1 MTDLPRR
8 ELLVTAGLG
17 ATALLAGCVDEGP
30 EEEPEPDD
38 DELEPDD
45 DEAETPTPE
54 EEEEAEEA
62 DENDGNG
69 EFIDEEPDYGDWFDD
84 VDNYEGTFDMR
95 GEDEVTVQVG
105 AGEEGFDFEPA
116 AIAVSPGTNVV
127 WEWTGEG
134 GAHNVVHEDGDE
146 FESDLADEEG
156 HTFEHTFEAEGEFL
170 YVCEPHEN
178 VGMKGAVVVMDDGE
192 AEEEDDEVAEEEEND
207 EVAEE
212 EENDA
217 GDGDDEAENDEDT

>member
-1 MTDLPRR
+1 MTDIPRR
-8 ELLVTAGLG
+8 ALLVTAGVS

-38 DELEPDD
+38 EEPAPDD

-54 EEEEAEEA
+54 EEDEE
-62 DENDGNG
+62 DENDEDD
-69 EFIDEEPDYGDWFDD
+69 EFVDEEPDYGDWFDD

-95 GEDEVTVQVG
+95 GEDEIPVQVG
-105 AGEEGFDFEPA
+105 AGDDGFDFEPA

-134 GAHNVVHEDGDE
+134 GAHNVVHEDGDA
-146 FESDLADEEG
+146 FESELVDEEG
-156 HTFEHTFEAEGEFL
+156 HTFEHTFEDDGEFL

-178 VGMKGAVVVMDDGE
+178 VGMKGAVVVMDDEEAEEENDEEAEEENDGE
-192 AEEEDDEVAEEEEND
+192 AEEEND
-207 EVAEE
+207 EA
-212 EENDA
+212 
-217 GDGDDEAENDEDT
+217 DGDDEAENEADT